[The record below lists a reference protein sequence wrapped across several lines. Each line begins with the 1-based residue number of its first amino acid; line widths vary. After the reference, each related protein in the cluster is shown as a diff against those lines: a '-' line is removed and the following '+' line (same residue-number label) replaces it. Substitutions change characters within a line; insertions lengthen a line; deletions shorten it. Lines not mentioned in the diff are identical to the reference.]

1 MLEVIRHLHMKNN
14 EKLVPRN
21 ITSYGHKFWRIKS
34 TKWDFCP
41 ICNNRRE
48 RHPSYLIL
56 SYLCI
61 KHAIIGCQPG
71 MIRWISLTLVG
82 EVFIG
87 PLTSKFQKQ
96 LCYNYKPF
104 FLLLL
109 NWPPYDAAWEYS
121 GRICMHGIDL
131 AEKLTNVPFA
141 FISSVLTT
149 YKYIFK
155 NPRNLIPSNKIS
167 L

>member
-14 EKLVPRN
+14 EKLVPCN

-34 TKWDFCP
+34 TKWDFCT

-87 PLTSKFQKQ
+87 HWHLS
-96 LCYNYKPF
+96 
-104 FLLLL
+104 
-109 NWPPYDAAWEYS
+109 
-121 GRICMHGIDL
+121 
-131 AEKLTNVPFA
+131 
-141 FISSVLTT
+141 
-149 YKYIFK
+149 FK
-155 NPRNLIPSNKIS
+155 NNYVTIINPSFCYFWIDHHMMLPESLLGAFACMELI
-167 L
+167 